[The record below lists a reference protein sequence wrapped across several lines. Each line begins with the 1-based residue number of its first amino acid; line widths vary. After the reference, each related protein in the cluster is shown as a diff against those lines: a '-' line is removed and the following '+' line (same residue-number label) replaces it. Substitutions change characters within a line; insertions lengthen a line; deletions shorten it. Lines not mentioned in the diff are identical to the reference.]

1 MKKQIIEEKMNSY
14 VKGLK
19 SFKYMAIDRN
29 GDIYLYKE
37 KPYIDKEENEFWST
51 NTTGVLF
58 LVKTIDEDLQNNWK
72 ETLTKIG

>member
-1 MKKQIIEEKMNSY
+1 MNDISKKMNDY

-29 GDIYLYKE
+29 DDIYIYKE
-37 KPYIDKEENEFWST
+37 KPYIDKEENSFWSA

-58 LVKTIDEDLQNNWK
+58 LVKTTDEDLQKNWK